1 MFNNYSHTIRA
12 SYIAY
17 MTHAAI
23 NNFAPLLFLTFQNS
37 YSINIER
44 IAMLVGINFG
54 VQLTV
59 DLLAAKYA
67 DMIGYKPLI
76 VASQI
81 FAALGLVGLGTLPE
95 LLPDAY
101 LGLLVSVVL
110 YGMGGGIMEVLIS
123 PIVEACPTEK
133 KSASMSLLHSFY
145 CWGHVAVILV
155 STGFFVVFGI
165 ENWRILACMWAIMPA
180 LNAFYFSRT
189 PIAMLNQHGE
199 SMGIKALVSTKLFW
213 LLMLLMICSGASEQ
227 AMVQWASFFA
237 ESGLNISKTLGDLA
251 GPGVFA
257 ALMGVVRVL
266 YSKFSEKINLKKFI
280 AGSGCLCIVT
290 YLTASLSASPLIGLI
305 ACALCGLSVGIM
317 WPGILS
323 IAAEKCPRGGTALFA
338 LLALGGDVGCSGGP
352 TLVGFVSGALEGG
365 IKAGIAAG
373 VVFPVLLVLGLIPL
387 FFLQKNNRV

>member
-373 VVFPVLLVLGLIPL
+373 VVFPVLLVLGLIPM
-387 FFLQKNNRV
+387 FFYRKNNRV